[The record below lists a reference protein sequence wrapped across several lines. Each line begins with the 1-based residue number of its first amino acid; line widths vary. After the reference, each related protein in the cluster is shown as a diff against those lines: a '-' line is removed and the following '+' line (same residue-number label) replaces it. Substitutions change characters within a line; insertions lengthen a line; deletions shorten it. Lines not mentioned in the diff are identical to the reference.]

1 VPRVEIAVPASG
13 NRTYTYRAP
22 DHLKDR
28 LSPGSRVLVPLGK
41 ARRIGFVWGEG
52 AADVPEDKLK
62 DILAALDEEPL
73 IRHDIVDLCRW
84 ISEYYFAAPGDA
96 LALALPSSYLK
107 PLDPTLAF
115 TSKGLFARGPEDA
128 LREELTAR
136 QRLFLS
142 YLQQDSQRWTET
154 RAMLAAGHAVVS
166 SPGPAPRR
174 AAPFYALPPVPFA
187 RLVEACGK
195 SRKRRAVLEF
205 MEAENR
211 PFSLQEL
218 VRGADASAAIVAGMA
233 REGQL
238 QKALQDR
245 PYSMNMHRL
254 PLPAEGPPL
263 HPLTPDQN
271 GAFAEVL
278 TSLDAGGF
286 APFLL
291 YGVTDSGKTEVY
303 LHAAVETV
311 RRGGKV
317 LYLVPEIGLTPAA
330 ASRLEALFPSRVA
343 VFHSGLSEG
352 ERMQEFM
359 RVRRGGADVVLGAR
373 SALFAPLAPLRL
385 VIVDEEQDSAYK
397 QEEGPRYHGRDA
409 AVVRAQRAGAAVVL
423 GSATPSLE
431 SWTHGQNGKYRLLT
445 LKERIHQNPLP
456 TVNIVDVRREP
467 PESGAHGRVLFS
479 SALLEALHR
488 TLEAGQQA
496 VLLVQRRG
504 WAPVLLCRL
513 CGHAFPCPSCS
524 VSHTVHQKRRLL
536 ICHYCGHREPVPA
549 KCPICGGDVL
559 EDIGFATEK
568 VAERFAERFPGVP
581 YAVLDRDAAARRGAL
596 ADILFRF
603 SRKEI
608 RVLIGTQMVAK
619 GHHFPEVALV
629 GILGADQLLHFPD
642 FRSAERLFALAV
654 QAAGRA
660 GRGNVA
666 GEVIIQTSLPDHYAV
681 QYAAAQDFPAFY
693 EREKT
698 FREAFQY
705 PPMGFLA
712 LISVQAPVESKARS
726 LAEEAAQSAREHP
739 ASIRLRILGPA
750 PAPLSRL
757 KSMHRYQ
764 VLLRCATRPPL
775 HAVVRHVL
783 ESHASRFLSVDMD
796 PQNLL

>member
-13 NRTYTYRAP
+13 NRTYTYRAQ
-22 DHLKDR
+22 DHLQDR
-28 LSPGSRVLVPLGK
+28 LTPGSRVLVPFGK
-41 ARRIGFVWGEG
+41 GRRIGFVWGEG
-52 AADVPEDKLK
+52 ESDVPEDRLK
-62 DILAALDEEPL
+62 DILAAPDEEPL
-73 IRHDIVDLCRW
+73 IRHDIMDLCRW
-84 ISEYYFAAPGDA
+84 IADYYFAAPGDA
-96 LALALPSSYLK
+96 LALALPSAYLK

-115 TSKGLFARGPEDA
+115 TAKGLFAPGPGDA

-136 QRLFLS
+136 QRLPLS
-142 YLQQDSQRWTET
+142 HLQQEASRWAAA
-154 RAMLAAGHAVVS
+154 RALLSAGHAVMAG
-166 SPGPAPRR
+166 PGPSPRT
-174 AAPFYALPPVPFA
+174 AVPFYGLPPVPFE
-187 RLVEACGK
+187 RLLDACGK
-195 SRKRRAVLEF
+195 SPKQRAVLEI
-205 MEAENR
+205 MNGEDR

-218 VRGADASAAIVAGMA
+218 MEGAGVSAALVAGMA
-233 REGQL
+233 REGRL

-245 PYSMNMHRL
+245 PYSMHVHRMS
-254 PLPAEGPPL
+254 PAEGPIL
-263 HPLTPDQN
+263 HPLTPDQG
-271 GAFAEVL
+271 GAFTEVL
-278 TSLDAGGF
+278 SAISTGGF

-303 LHAAVETV
+303 LHAAVETI

-359 RVRRGGADVVLGAR
+359 RVRRGEADVVLGAR
-373 SALFAPLAPLRL
+373 SALFAPLTPLRL

-409 AVVRAQRAGAAVVL
+409 AVVRAQRAGAAVIL

-431 SWTHGQNGKYRLLT
+431 SWTHGRNGKYRLLT
-445 LKERIHQNPLP
+445 LKERIHQSPLP
-456 TVNIVDVRREP
+456 SVHVVDVRREP
-467 PESGAHGRVLFS
+467 PEPGGHGRVLFS
-479 SALLEALHR
+479 APLVEALQR
-488 TLEAGQQA
+488 TLDAGQQA

-513 CGHAFPCPSCS
+513 CGHAFPCPFCS
-524 VSHTVHQKRRLL
+524 VSHAVHHKRRALL
-536 ICHYCGHREPVPA
+536 CHYCGHQEPVPR
-549 KCPICGGDVL
+549 KCPACGGEVL
-559 EDIGFATEK
+559 EDIGFATDK
-568 VAERFAERFPGVP
+568 VAERFAGRFPGTP
-581 YAVLDRDAAARRGAL
+581 YAVLDRDAASRRGAL
-596 ADILFRF
+596 TDILFRF

-608 RVLIGTQMVAK
+608 KVLIGTQMVAK

-660 GRGNVA
+660 GRGDVP
-666 GEVIIQTSLPDHYAV
+666 GEVVIQTSLPDHYAV
-681 QYAAAQDFPAFY
+681 QCAAAQDFPAFY
-693 EREKT
+693 EKEKT

-712 LISVQAPVESKARS
+712 LISVQAPAESKARD
-726 LAEEAAQSAREHP
+726 LAEAAAQSAREHP
-739 ASIRLRILGPA
+739 ASNRLRILGPA

-783 ESHASRFLSVDMD
+783 EGNASRFLSVDMD